1 MRAGDLLGRTAYD
14 PQGRRVG
21 RVVDLVLRGPADGPL
36 RLTDLV
42 VTRHWYGRLSGR
54 LIGPQRHPSG
64 PWAIRALAR
73 LLARSTWQVPVHR
86 VRLDPPLP
94 GRPDPGRPHDA
105 DPDPA

>member
-1 MRAGDLLGRTAYD
+1 MRAGELLGRTAYD
-14 PQGRRVG
+14 HQGRRLG

-73 LLARSTWQVPVHR
+73 LLGRSTWQVPMDR

-94 GRPDPGRPHDA
+94 DPRGPGGPGGPGER
-105 DPDPA
+105 